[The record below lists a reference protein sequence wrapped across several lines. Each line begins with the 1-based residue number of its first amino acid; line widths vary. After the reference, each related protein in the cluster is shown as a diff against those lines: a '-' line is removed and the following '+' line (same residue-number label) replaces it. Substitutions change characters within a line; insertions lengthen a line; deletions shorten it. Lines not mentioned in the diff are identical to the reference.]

1 MKHDLK
7 KSNRKIYKSKIL
19 MKNQRKILNI
29 YDKKRQNEKRQGEKW
44 EKIERMM
51 TNIQIENHRIK

>member
-1 MKHDLK
+1 
-7 KSNRKIYKSKIL
+7 

-51 TNIQIENHRIK
+51 TNIQIENHGIK